1 MATLLESSSSGVSH
15 EVLDR
20 IDALLDGFRER
31 AQETEDLR
39 KVHPKNIEELE
50 EAGFFKLVQPKQWG
64 GYEADMEVFYTAA
77 RNIASACPST
87 GWCASIVGIHNWHL
101 ALFPQQAQEDVW
113 GDDPNVRISSSYAP
127 MGAAKKTDKGLVLNG
142 RWSWSSGCQHAT
154 WVFVGGPVL
163 DENDK
168 MIDFCTFLVAGDQY
182 EIDDVWHVAGLKG
195 TGSNDIVVSDA
206 LIPSHRVLSF
216 GDMGK
221 GTSPG
226 LERNDNPI
234 YKMPWGTV
242 HPTTISTP
250 IVGMAF
256 GCYDVHREHQRDRV
270 RAAFGTKV
278 KDDPFAKVRLAEAA
292 GDIDAAWLQLMRNV
306 REEQALIEGG
316 GTPDM
321 DIRTRARRDQVRAT
335 QRSIDAI
342 GLLFQNSG
350 ARALQDTSPIQRFWR
365 DANAGRVHAANEA
378 TKAFISYGQNEFG
391 EKVTDS
397 MV

>member
-1 MATLLESSSSGVSH
+1 MSEYANH
-15 EVLDR
+15 EVIDR
-20 IDALLDGFRER
+20 IKALLPGFAER
-31 AQETEDLR
+31 AQETEDMR
-39 KVHPKNIEELE
+39 KVHPQNIAELD
-50 EAGFFKLVQPKQWG
+50 EAGFFKLCQPSQWG
-64 GYEADMEVFYTAA
+64 GYEADMETFYTAA
-77 RNIASACPST
+77 MLVATACPST
-87 GWCASIVGIHNWHL
+87 GWCASILGIHNWHL
-101 ALFPQQAQEDVW
+101 ALFPQKAQEEVW
-113 GDDPNVRISSSYAP
+113 GEDPTVRISSSYAP
-127 MGAAKKTDKGLVLNG
+127 MGAAKKTADGLVLNG
-142 RWSWSSGCQHAT
+142 KWSWSSGCDHAD

-168 MIDFCTFLVAGDQY
+168 MVDFCTFLVEKSQY
-182 EIDDVWHVAGLKG
+182 EILDVWHVAGLKG
-195 TGSNDIVVSDA
+195 TGSNDILVKDA
-206 LIPSHRVLSF
+206 LIPEHRVLSF
-216 GDMGK
+216 GLMAATK
-221 GTSPG
+221 SPG
-226 LERNDNPI
+226 LEVNTNPI
-234 YKMPWGTV
+234 YKMPWGTI

-256 GCYDVHREHQRDRV
+256 GCYEVHREHQRDRV
-270 RAAFGTKV
+270 RAAFGTAA

-306 REEQALIEGG
+306 REELDLIKAGDFPG
-316 GTPDM
+316 M

-378 TKAFISYGQNEFG
+378 TKAYIMYGQNEFG

>member
-1 MATLLESSSSGVSH
+1 
-15 EVLDR
+15 
-20 IDALLDGFRER
+20 
-31 AQETEDLR
+31 
-39 KVHPKNIEELE
+39 
-50 EAGFFKLVQPKQWG
+50 
-64 GYEADMEVFYTAA
+64 MEVFYTAA
-77 RNIASACPST
+77 MLVATACPST
-87 GWCASIVGIHNWHL
+87 GWYASILGIHNWHL
-101 ALFPQQAQEDVW
+101 ALFPQQAQEEVW
-113 GDDPNVRISSSYAP
+113 GEDPTVRISSSYAP
-127 MGAAKKTDKGLVLNG
+127 MGAAKRTADGLVLNG
-142 RWSWSSGCQHAT
+142 KWSWSSGCQHAD

-168 MIDFCTFLVAGDQY
+168 MVDFCTFLVEKSQY
-182 EIDDVWHVAGLKG
+182 EILDVWHVAGLKG
-195 TGSNDIVVSDA
+195 TGSNDILVKDA
-206 LIPSHRVLSF
+206 VIPEHRVLSF
-216 GDMGK
+216 GLMAATK
-221 GTSPG
+221 SPG
-226 LERNDNPI
+226 LEVNTNPI
-234 YKMPWGTV
+234 YKMPWGTI

-256 GCYDVHREHQRDRV
+256 GCYEVHREHQRDRV
-270 RAAFGTKV
+270 RAAFGTAV

-306 REEQALIEGG
+306 REEQKLIEAGDFPG
-316 GTPDM
+316 M

-378 TKAFISYGQNEFG
+378 TKAYIMYGQNEFG

>member
-1 MATLLESSSSGVSH
+1 MSEYANH
-15 EVLDR
+15 EVIDR
-20 IDALLDGFRER
+20 IKALLPGFAER
-31 AQETEDLR
+31 AQETEELR
-39 KVHPKNIEELE
+39 KVHPQNIAELD
-50 EAGFFKLVQPKQWG
+50 EAGFFKLCQPSQWG
-64 GYEADMEVFYTAA
+64 GYEADMETFYTAA
-77 RNIASACPST
+77 MLVATACPST
-87 GWCASIVGIHNWHL
+87 GWCASILGIHNWHL
-101 ALFPQQAQEDVW
+101 ALFPQKAQKEVW
-113 GDDPNVRISSSYAP
+113 GEDPTVRISSSYAP
-127 MGAAKKTDKGLVLNG
+127 MGAAKKTADGLVLNG
-142 RWSWSSGCQHAT
+142 KWSWSSGCDHAD

-168 MIDFCTFLVAGDQY
+168 MVDFCTFLVEKSQY
-182 EIDDVWHVAGLKG
+182 EILDVWHVAGLKG
-195 TGSNDIVVSDA
+195 TGSNDILVKDA
-206 LIPSHRVLSF
+206 LIPEHRVLSF
-216 GDMGK
+216 GLMAATK
-221 GTSPG
+221 SPG
-226 LERNDNPI
+226 LEINTNPI
-234 YKMPWGTV
+234 YKMPWGTI

-256 GCYDVHREHQRDRV
+256 GCYEVHREHQRDRV
-270 RAAFGTKV
+270 RAAFGTAV

-306 REEQALIEGG
+306 REEQDIITAGG
-316 GTPDM
+316 YPDM

-378 TKAFISYGQNEFG
+378 TKAYIMYGQNEFG

>member
-1 MATLLESSSSGVSH
+1 MSEYANH
-15 EVLDR
+15 EVIDR
-20 IDALLDGFRER
+20 IKALLPGFAER

-39 KVHPKNIEELE
+39 KVHPQNIAELD
-50 EAGFFKLVQPKQWG
+50 EAGFFKLCQPAQWG
-64 GYEADMEVFYTAA
+64 GYEADMETFYTAVMT
-77 RNIASACPST
+77 IASACPST
-87 GWCASIVGIHNWHL
+87 GWCAGILGIHNWHL

-113 GDDPNVRISSSYAP
+113 GEDTTVRISSSYAP
-127 MGAAKKTDKGLVLNG
+127 MGAARRTEEGLVLNG
-142 RWSWSSGCQHAT
+142 KWSWSSGCDHAD

-168 MIDFCTFLVAGDQY
+168 MVDFCAFLVEKSQY
-182 EIDDVWHVAGLKG
+182 EILDVWHVAGLKG
-195 TGSNDIVVSDA
+195 TGSNDILVKDA
-206 LIPSHRVLSF
+206 LIPEHRALSY
-216 GDMGK
+216 GAMAAVK
-221 GTSPG
+221 SPG
-226 LERNDNPI
+226 LEVNTNPI
-234 YKMPWGTV
+234 YKMPWGTI

-256 GCYDVHREHQRDRV
+256 GCYEVHREHQRDRV
-270 RAAFGTKV
+270 RASFGTKA

-306 REEQALIEGG
+306 REEMDIIKAGG
-316 GTPDM
+316 YPDM

-350 ARALQDTSPIQRFWR
+350 ARALEDTSPIQRFWR

-378 TKAFISYGQNEFG
+378 TKAYIMYGQNEFG

>member
-1 MATLLESSSSGVSH
+1 MSEHANH
-15 EVLDR
+15 EVIDR
-20 IDALLDGFRER
+20 IKALLPGFAER

-39 KVHPKNIEELE
+39 KVHPQNIAELD
-50 EAGFFKLVQPKQWG
+50 EAGFFKLCQPAQWG
-64 GYEADMEVFYTAA
+64 GYEADMETFYTAA
-77 RNIASACPST
+77 MTIATACPST
-87 GWCASIVGIHNWHL
+87 GWCASILGIHNWHL

-113 GDDPNVRISSSYAP
+113 GSDSTVRISSSYAP
-127 MGAAKKTDKGLVLNG
+127 MGAAKKVDGGLLLNG
-142 RWSWSSGCQHAT
+142 KWSWSSGSDHAD

-163 DENDK
+163 DENGK
-168 MIDFCTFLVAGDQY
+168 MVDFCTFLVEKSQY
-182 EIDDVWHVAGLKG
+182 EILDVWHVAGLKG
-195 TGSNDIVVSDA
+195 TGSNDILIKDA
-206 LIPSHRVLSF
+206 LIPEHRVLSF
-216 GDMGK
+216 GLMAATK
-221 GTSPG
+221 APG
-226 LERNDNPI
+226 LEVNTNPI
-234 YKMPWGTV
+234 YRMPWGTI

-306 REEQALIEGG
+306 REEQDIITAGG
-316 GTPDM
+316 YPGM

-350 ARALQDTSPIQRFWR
+350 ARALEVTSPIQRFWR

-378 TKAFISYGQNEFG
+378 TKAYIMYGQNEFG

>member
-1 MATLLESSSSGVSH
+1 MSEYANH
-15 EVLDR
+15 EVIDR
-20 IDALLDGFRER
+20 IKALLPGFAER
-31 AQETEDLR
+31 AQETEELR
-39 KVHPKNIEELE
+39 KVHPQNIAELD
-50 EAGFFKLVQPKQWG
+50 EAGFFKLCQPSQWG
-64 GYEADMEVFYTAA
+64 GYEADMETFYTAA
-77 RNIASACPST
+77 MLVATACPST
-87 GWCASIVGIHNWHL
+87 GWCASILGIHNWHL
-101 ALFPQQAQEDVW
+101 ALFPQKAQEEVW
-113 GDDPNVRISSSYAP
+113 GEDPTVRISSSYAP
-127 MGAAKKTDKGLVLNG
+127 MGAAKKTADGLVLNG
-142 RWSWSSGCQHAT
+142 KWSWSSGCDHAD

-168 MIDFCTFLVAGDQY
+168 MVDFCTFLVEKSQY
-182 EIDDVWHVAGLKG
+182 EILDVWHVAGLKG
-195 TGSNDIVVSDA
+195 TGSNDILVKDA
-206 LIPSHRVLSF
+206 LIPEHRVLSF
-216 GDMGK
+216 GLMAATK
-221 GTSPG
+221 SPG
-226 LERNDNPI
+226 LEINTNPI
-234 YKMPWGTV
+234 YKMPWGTI

-256 GCYDVHREHQRDRV
+256 GCYEVHREHQRDRV
-270 RAAFGTKV
+270 RAAFGTAV

-306 REEQALIEGG
+306 REEQDIITAGG
-316 GTPDM
+316 YPDM

-378 TKAFISYGQNEFG
+378 TKAYIMYGQNEFG

>member
-1 MATLLESSSSGVSH
+1 MSEHVNH
-15 EVLDR
+15 EVIDR
-20 IDALLDGFRER
+20 IKALLPGFAER

-39 KVHPKNIEELE
+39 KVHPQNIAELD
-50 EAGFFKLVQPKQWG
+50 EAGFFKLCQPAQWG

-77 RNIASACPST
+77 MLVATACPST
-87 GWCASIVGIHNWHL
+87 GWCASILGIHNWHL
-101 ALFPQQAQEDVW
+101 ALFPQQAQEEVW
-113 GDDPNVRISSSYAP
+113 GEDPTVRISSSYAP
-127 MGAAKKTDKGLVLNG
+127 MGAAKRTADGLVLNG
-142 RWSWSSGCQHAT
+142 KWSWSSGCQHAD

-168 MIDFCTFLVAGDQY
+168 MVDFCTFLVEKSQY
-182 EIDDVWHVAGLKG
+182 EILDVWHVAGLKG
-195 TGSNDIVVSDA
+195 TGSNDILVKDA
-206 LIPSHRVLSF
+206 VIPEHRVLSF
-216 GDMGK
+216 GLMAATK
-221 GTSPG
+221 SPG
-226 LERNDNPI
+226 LEVNTNPI
-234 YKMPWGTV
+234 YKMPWGTI

-256 GCYDVHREHQRDRV
+256 GCYEVHREHQRDRV
-270 RAAFGTKV
+270 RAAFGTAV

-306 REEQALIEGG
+306 REEQKLIEAGDFPG
-316 GTPDM
+316 M

-378 TKAFISYGQNEFG
+378 TKAYIMYGQNEFG

>member
-1 MATLLESSSSGVSH
+1 MSEYANH
-15 EVLDR
+15 EVIDR
-20 IDALLDGFRER
+20 IKALLPGFAER

-39 KVHPKNIEELE
+39 KVHPQNIAELE
-50 EAGFFKLVQPKQWG
+50 EAGFFRLCQPARWG
-64 GYEADMEVFYTAA
+64 GYEADMETFYTAV
-77 RNIASACPST
+77 RHIASACPST
-87 GWCASIVGIHNWHL
+87 GWCASILGIHNWHL
-101 ALFPQQAQEDVW
+101 ALFPEQAQEEVW
-113 GDDPNVRISSSYAP
+113 GKDSNVRISSSYAP
-127 MGAAKKTDKGLVLNG
+127 MGAAKKTKDGLVLNG
-142 RWSWSSGCQHAT
+142 KWSWSSGCQHAD

-168 MIDFCTFLVAGDQY
+168 MVDFCTFLVEKSQY
-182 EIDDVWHVAGLKG
+182 EILDVWHVAGLKG
-195 TGSNDIVVSDA
+195 TGSNDIVVKDA
-206 LIPSHRVLSF
+206 LIPEHRVLSF
-216 GDMGK
+216 GLMASNK
-221 GTSPG
+221 SPG
-226 LERNDNPI
+226 LEVNTNPI
-234 YKMPWGTV
+234 YKMPWGTI
-242 HPTTISTP
+242 HPTTISAP

-278 KDDPFAKVRLAEAA
+278 KDDVFAKVRLAEAA

-306 REEQALIEGG
+306 REEQDLINAGDYPG
-316 GTPDM
+316 M

-350 ARALQDTSPIQRFWR
+350 ARALEETSPIQRFWR

-378 TKAFISYGQNEFG
+378 TKAYIMYGQNEFG

>member
-1 MATLLESSSSGVSH
+1 MSEHVNH

-20 IDALLDGFRER
+20 IKALLPGFAER

-39 KVHPKNIEELE
+39 KVHPQNIAELD
-50 EAGFFKLVQPKQWG
+50 EAGFFKLCQPTQWG
-64 GYEADMEVFYTAA
+64 GYEADMETFYTAVMH
-77 RNIASACPST
+77 IASACPST
-87 GWCASIVGIHNWHL
+87 GWCAGILGIHNWHL
-101 ALFPQQAQEDVW
+101 ALFSQQAQEDVW
-113 GDDPNVRISSSYAP
+113 GQDPTVRISSSYAP
-127 MGAAKKTDKGLVLNG
+127 MGAAKKTADGLVLNG
-142 RWSWSSGCQHAT
+142 KWSWSSGCDHAD
-154 WVFVGGPVL
+154 WVFLGGPIL

-168 MIDFCTFLVAGDQY
+168 MVDFCTFLVEKSQY
-182 EIDDVWHVAGLKG
+182 EILDVWHVAGLKG
-195 TGSNDIVVSDA
+195 TGSNDILVKDA
-206 LIPSHRVLSF
+206 IIPEHRVLSF
-216 GDMGK
+216 GLMAAVK
-221 GTSPG
+221 APG
-226 LERNDNPI
+226 LEVNTNPI
-234 YKMPWGTV
+234 YKMPWGTI

-256 GCYDVHREHQRDRV
+256 GCYEVHREHQRDRV
-270 RAAFGTKV
+270 RAAFGTAV

-292 GDIDAAWLQLMRNV
+292 ADIDAAWLQLMRNV
-306 REEQALIEGG
+306 REEQALIAAGDYPG
-316 GTPDM
+316 M

-378 TKAFISYGQNEFG
+378 TKAYIMYGQNEFG
-391 EKVTDS
+391 ETVTDS